1 MNRRRRFV
9 LTIATLALFS
19 LLALNT
25 NLALR
30 PTAPAH
36 AAAATN
42 PNYLAYA
49 TTDAQA
55 LQSWYNSS
63 NGQFNTTGWWNAA
76 NALNALIDYSRLSG
90 NRDYT
95 GDIATTFN
103 ANSGGNFLNNYYDD
117 EGWWGLTWVN
127 AYDYTGNTTYLN
139 MAKTIF
145 SDMTGGWDSTCGGG
159 IWWSKS
165 RTYKNA
171 IPNELFLTLAA
182 RLHERTPGDSGSG
195 SYLDWANREWTWFS
209 GSGML
214 NSSHL
219 INDGLTSACQ
229 NNGQTTWTYNQG
241 VILGGLSDLYKITG
255 NTSYLSQA
263 EAIASA
269 AISTLVNA
277 NGVLKEPNEPCGT
290 SCGGDSPQF
299 KGIFMRNLAY
309 LYSIDQQQTY
319 ANFILANANSIWQND
334 QNSAGQFG
342 MMWYGP
348 FDSADA
354 ARQSSAL
361 DALNAA
367 IQFSSA
373 VTFSTGFESGQPQPT
388 WTNTVDNAGYPAGGL
403 TNVGG
408 ICCGLSGPES
418 GIRNEIAHTG
428 STALMYSGLDTSTT
442 TSYAYMELFDLAGQY
457 ITVGPNTV
465 LSYWIYPESPSGS
478 APGANLTSGDNSSC
492 VAIDLIFSDNTN
504 LRDSGATDQ
513 NGNRAHPA
521 YQCGKLKM
529 DSWNLETIDLGKFV
543 NGKTIVRIDLGYDQ
557 PANTG
562 GYRGYL
568 DDLSIA

>member
-1 MNRRRRFV
+1 MNRRLRPV
-9 LTIATLALFS
+9 LTVATITLFS
-19 LLALNT
+19 LLTLNMS
-25 NLALR
+25 LALR
-30 PTAPAH
+30 PS
-36 AAAATN
+36 AAARAADSAN
-42 PNYLAYA
+42 SNYLAYA
-49 TTDAQA
+49 TTGAQV
-55 LQSWYNSS
+55 LQSWYNTS
-63 NGQFNTTGWWNAA
+63 NGQFNTTGWWNSA
-76 NALNALIDYSRLSG
+76 NALNGLIDFSRLEG
-90 NRDYT
+90 NTSYT

-103 ANSGGNFLNNYYDD
+103 ANSSGNFLNNYYDD

-145 SDMTGGWDSTCGGG
+145 SDMAGGWDSTCGGG

-209 GSGML
+209 SSGMI

-219 INDGLTSACQ
+219 VNDGLNSSCQ

-241 VILGGLSDLYKITG
+241 VILGGLTDLYKITA

-263 EAIASA
+263 EAIANA
-269 AISTLVNA
+269 AIGTLVNA

-299 KGIFMRNLAY
+299 KGIFMRNLSY
-309 LYSIDQQQTY
+309 LYGTDHQQTY
-319 ANFILANANSIWQND
+319 ENFIITNANSIWQND
-334 QNSAGQFG
+334 RNSANQFG
-342 MMWYGP
+342 MMWYGA

-367 IQFSSA
+367 IPFGNA
-373 VTFSTGFESGQPQPT
+373 AFSTGFESGQPRPT
-388 WTNTVDNAGYPAGGL
+388 WTNTVDSAGYPAGGSV
-403 TNVGG
+403 NVGG
-408 ICCGLSGPES
+408 ICCSLSGPES
-418 GIRNEIAHTG
+418 GVRTNETAHSG
-428 STALMYSGLDTSTT
+428 SSALMYSGLDNSTT
-442 TSYAYMELFDLAGQY
+442 TSYAYMKLFDLTGQNL
-457 ITVGPNTV
+457 TVNSNTI
-465 LSYWIYPESPSGS
+465 LSYWIYPQSSATSNLVSG
-478 APGANLTSGDNSSC
+478 TNSSC

-513 NGNRAHPA
+513 SGNRAHPA

-529 DSWNLETIDLGKFV
+529 DNWNLETINLGAFV

-562 GYRGYL
+562 GYRGYV
-568 DDLSIA
+568 DDLSISVQ